1 VMTERS
7 GYQVIDSESTLPPAP
22 TFAGA
27 AILFPALWSSTLHG
41 PTTTDHARTVPA
53 EA

>member
-1 VMTERS
+1 MTERS
-7 GYQVIDSESTLPPAP
+7 GYHVTDSESTLPPAP

-41 PTTTDHARTVPA
+41 APTADHARTALV
-53 EA
+53 